1 MTDINVVLD
10 GAAEFARIHPHMQ
23 LSTLRV
29 FLCVAQ
35 RGIANQQD
43 IEILLDLTSASTS
56 RNVAYWTD
64 VKHKG
69 GAGLGYMVREEDP
82 RDRRS
87 KLLRLTADG
96 KKFYEKLR
104 AKKARGE
111 I

>member
-1 MTDINVVLD
+1 MTDINVFLD
-10 GAAEFARIHPHMQ
+10 EVEEFARIHPHMQ
-23 LSTLRV
+23 LNTLKL
-29 FLCVAQ
+29 FLLVAQ

-43 IEILLDLTSASTS
+43 IEILLGTNAANTS

-69 GAGLGYMVREEDP
+69 GAGLGYIVREEDP

-87 KLLRLTADG
+87 KLLRLTAEG
-96 KKFYEKLR
+96 KKFYDKLR

>member
-1 MTDINVVLD
+1 MTDVNVLLD
-10 GAAEFARIHPHMQ
+10 GAAEFAKIHQHMQ

-29 FLCVAQ
+29 FLYVAQ
-35 RGIANQQD
+35 RGITNQQD
-43 IEILLDLTSASTS
+43 IEILLGATGSSTS

-64 VKHKG
+64 TKHGG
-69 GAGLGYMVREEDP
+69 GAGLGYIAREEDP

-104 AKKARGE
+104 AAKARGE